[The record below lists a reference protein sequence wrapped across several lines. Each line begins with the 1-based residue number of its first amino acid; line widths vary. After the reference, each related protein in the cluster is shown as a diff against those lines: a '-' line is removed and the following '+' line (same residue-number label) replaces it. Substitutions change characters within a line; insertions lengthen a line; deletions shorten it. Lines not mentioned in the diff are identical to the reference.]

1 MRGESKAAGGD
12 IVARRLTLFARLM
25 LWSLVALLYVWRRCV
40 NINRVPRESKLNIFM
55 WKKVRQFLAGGGCFQ
70 MSNTSETQTN
80 FAAVADAAALD
91 ELVTRSHDAPVVLFK
106 HSTTCPISAR
116 AHNQMLKLGSDMPGR
131 ISLVVVQNAREVSRR
146 VAEQTGIQH
155 ESPQAIILRN
165 GQAVWSAS
173 HFDITAEAVAQA
185 MRENE

>member
-1 MRGESKAAGGD
+1 MSK
-12 IVARRLTLFARLM
+12 
-25 LWSLVALLYVWRRCV
+25 
-40 NINRVPRESKLNIFM
+40 
-55 WKKVRQFLAGGGCFQ
+55 
-70 MSNTSETQTN
+70 TSETQTN
-80 FAAVADAAALD
+80 FATVTDAASLD
-91 ELVTRSHDAPVVLFK
+91 ELVTRSHDTPVVLFK

-116 AHNQMLKLGSDMPGR
+116 AHNQMLKLSGSMAGR
-131 ISLVVVQNAREVSRR
+131 ISLLVVQNAREVSRR

-185 MRENE
+185 VRENE